1 MKAAPIIVNWH
12 AENAPIYSAD
22 FQPHGRGRLATAGG
36 DNNVRLWRIDVEG
49 EDRKVEYLCTM
60 VRHTQAVNVV
70 RWAPRGGFDR
80 WHCDVLA
87 SAGDDGNVIIW
98 VLDSQNPK
106 TNFGDDGI
114 EDKESWR
121 TRHMCRSTG
130 AEIYDLAWSPDGLY
144 LITGSMDNVARIYNS
159 QTGQL
164 IRQIA
169 EHQHYVQG
177 VAWDPLNEYIA
188 TQSSDRSVHIYTLR
202 TKDGNYVLDNRDEI
216 PKRIGHNMKMD
227 LPGRRISSS
236 SPAPPDMGC
245 RSQMS
250 SESFNLGAASPVP
263 SCPGTP
269 TSLALPMNP
278 PSTISHS
285 RRSSFGAASPAMSM
299 RRSVS
304 PAPSLPLPAVMPMEA
319 SPRPYSGLGM
329 RNANIYANDTLK
341 SFFRRLTFTPDG
353 SLLFTPA
360 GQYQTQ
366 HKGPEEVAKAMYEVI
381 NTVYIYTRGG
391 INKPPIAHL
400 PGHKKPSVVVK
411 CSPIFFNTRRHS
423 PATKHITIDTSSP
436 DSMPA
441 LPEPAIVQK
450 SPAPSVMDPPPPVA
464 QTSDPSGP
472 TSSPKPKP
480 LEVETNASTPGPTM
494 AFSLPYRMIYAVAT
508 EDSVLMYDT
517 QQQTPLCVVSNLHCA
532 TFTDL
537 TWSNDGQILLMTS
550 SDGFC
555 STLTFAP
562 GELGQAYVGEVP
574 TAKHPLVGT
583 TAVSSS
589 QNTPMATPT
598 SIAPPSPFPVVG
610 HHHRTSSNLSVAAS
624 PPPASSNSNIRPSS
638 PTRSNSTS
646 SIATQSSFAQP
657 PGSVISNPTLVGG
670 SLPSIAAGNLS
681 FVPGMPMTT
690 PPQTPR
696 STTSSVSGAKRD
708 HSESEREDLGGER
721 KKRRIAPTLIGEDGT
736 PASGSV
742 PSSSVAEPT
751 TSALSSGPVPPPP
764 TPADDPAPGPLP

>member
-1 MKAAPIIVNWH
+1 
-12 AENAPIYSAD
+12 
-22 FQPHGRGRLATAGG
+22 
-36 DNNVRLWRIDVEG
+36 
-49 EDRKVEYLCTM
+49 M

-70 RWAPRGGFDR
+70 RWAPRGTFTSPSILGTIANPKPG
-80 WHCDVLA
+80 DVLA
-87 SAGDDGNVIIW
+87 SAGDDGNVIVW
-98 VLDSQNPK
+98 VLDSQTSK
-106 TNFGDDGI
+106 TNFGEDGI

-130 AEIYDLAWSPDGLY
+130 AEIYDLAWSPDGVY
-144 LITGSMDNVARIYNS
+144 FITGSMDNVARIYNA
-159 QTGQL
+159 QTGTLNSSIVVSKANNEAGSL

-202 TKDGNYVLDNRDEI
+202 TKDGSYVLDNRDEI
-216 PKRIGHNMKMD
+216 PKKIGNNMKMD

-236 SPAPPDMGC
+236 SPAPPDMGF

-250 SESFNLGAASPVP
+250 AMSAEALNAGSGSPIP

-299 RRSVS
+299 RRSAS
-304 PAPSLPLPAVMPMEA
+304 PAPSLPLPAIMPA
-319 SPRPYSGLGM
+319 SPRPFMGLGM

-366 HKGPEEVAKAMYEVI
+366 HRGLDDNAKAMYEVI

-411 CSPIFFNTRRHS
+411 CSPIFYTTRKAS
-423 PATKHITIDTSSP
+423 PPTKHITIDTSSS
-436 DSMPA
+436 DAMPA
-441 LPEPAIVQK
+441 LPEPAVTSR
-450 SPAPSVMDPPPPVA
+450 SPAPSSIMEPPPIVP
-464 QTSDPSGP
+464 QSSDPAGP

-480 LEVETNASTPGPTM
+480 LEVETNASTQGPSM
-494 AFSLPYRMIYAVAT
+494 AFTLPYRMIYAVAT

-537 TWSNDGQILLMTS
+537 TW
-550 SDGFC
+550 
-555 STLTFAP
+555 
-562 GELGQAYVGEVP
+562 
-574 TAKHPLVGT
+574 
-583 TAVSSS
+583 
-589 QNTPMATPT
+589 
-598 SIAPPSPFPVVG
+598 
-610 HHHRTSSNLSVAAS
+610 
-624 PPPASSNSNIRPSS
+624 
-638 PTRSNSTS
+638 
-646 SIATQSSFAQP
+646 
-657 PGSVISNPTLVGG
+657 
-670 SLPSIAAGNLS
+670 
-681 FVPGMPMTT
+681 
-690 PPQTPR
+690 
-696 STTSSVSGAKRD
+696 
-708 HSESEREDLGGER
+708 
-721 KKRRIAPTLIGEDGT
+721 
-736 PASGSV
+736 
-742 PSSSVAEPT
+742 
-751 TSALSSGPVPPPP
+751 
-764 TPADDPAPGPLP
+764 